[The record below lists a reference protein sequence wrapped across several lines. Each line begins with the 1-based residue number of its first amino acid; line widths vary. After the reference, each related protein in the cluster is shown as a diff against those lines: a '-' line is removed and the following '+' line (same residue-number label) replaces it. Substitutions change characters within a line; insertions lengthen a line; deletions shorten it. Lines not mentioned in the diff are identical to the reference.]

1 MFENT
6 KQPVPILVFHRGNA
20 AYLEHCLNQAR
31 KYNPESRIIL
41 LGDSANA
48 HIKVAEHYNADDF
61 PGVKEFKPLYKHCSF
76 LSYEFEWRC
85 IERWFALRDF
95 IRLTGIT
102 RFIHIDTDVLLFCN
116 VTQEAARFDGYD
128 ATVARWDEQRLMAH
142 FLLVNKAVFLEDFC
156 NYMTGLYSNENEV
169 QRLIQKNTNMNLRK
183 KRMNKPWISDM
194 SLLCDYYDQ
203 RKTNFYFLENTLKQG
218 IGFDS
223 RITDVEGFQAEWGL
237 LRKHRI
243 KKIRFE
249 NGLPTAWTVNGE
261 RITMKMLHYH
271 SLTKYLMQYHVR
283 GIDAHWRF
291 FWRELLFDHKIFMGR
306 R

>member
-6 KQPVPILVFHRGNA
+6 TNPVPILVFHRGNA

-31 KYNPESRIIL
+31 KYNPDSRIIL
-41 LGDSANA
+41 LGDSSNA

-61 PGVKEFKPLYKHCSF
+61 PGAKEFKPLYKHCSF

-95 IRLTGIT
+95 IRLTGIN
-102 RFIHIDTDVLLFCN
+102 RFLHIDTDVLLFSN
-116 VTQEAARFDGYD
+116 VTQEAERFGGYD
-128 ATVARWDEQRLMAH
+128 ATVARWDEQRLLAH
-142 FLLVNKAVFLEDFC
+142 YLLVNRVEFLDDFC
-156 NYMTGLYSNENEV
+156 EHVTHVYSDENEV
-169 QRLIQKNTNMNLRK
+169 QRLIQKNTNLNLRK
-183 KRMNKPWISDM
+183 TRITKPWIGDM
-194 SLLCDYYDQ
+194 SLLCDYYDHKQ
-203 RKTNFYFLENTLKQG
+203 PNFYFLENALKQG
-218 IGFDS
+218 IGFDN

-237 LRKHRI
+237 LRKQRI

-271 SLTKYLMQYHVR
+271 SSTKYLMPYHIQ

-291 FWRELLFDHKIFMGR
+291 FWRELIFDHKIFMGR